1 MRKET
6 TKKVFYTS
14 TVAAL
19 LAGTAVTGVNAVAQN
34 DDMKTF
40 DKDAYTAGENVE
52 DKQAYP
58 YSGEEEYPSS
68 HEPTE
73 ENTPPRD
80 GKNIHQLVEDSGAVG
95 CSGGEFCIDPKTNTA
110 HVEYDVQFAL
120 PLLASSDHVQ
130 TSGRAGHF
138 IIPKALE
145 NVEVKFDAFY
155 PSEVTA
161 KNAGIDQEVID
172 IDNKLTIF
180 DVTDD
185 QGLTDGYVTSN
196 SGSWHVINRYESNVE
211 RQIDSS
217 KNEEEYK
224 KTHPLP
230 SEDDYMENGQLN
242 KEEYDKAVQD
252 YWNTYESKISLDYY
266 LKKAPIAKIDG
277 EIMGGGS
284 APGGSLDEY
293 DYFAYYPDETF
304 VSQEDAKKAITDEKI
319 INDDSENGDI
329 NNKLYDFYE
338 IPAVS
343 GAYGLVT
350 LKVSGDVKVD
360 PDVDEAYL
368 PIKAENKLWKCSQEG
383 GGAGSYEEGCQSLR
397 EYHWGRTGG
406 IPKYDVND
414 KELNAELAKRYSSDG
429 LSGNSMC
436 AVTKS
441 LGRKDKIGADVGY
454 KRVLNS
460 SINWSFVDEEGYN
473 KLRDERGVEF
483 AEEYSEPGYYRL
495 KTDGDEIYSVGDMYA
510 RTFTLA
516 ANPDVDYYV
525 AGYGVEEDGCDQAAV
540 KIVRCPED
548 ETPTP
553 TTPVET
559 EVITSPVPYPVNST
573 RVITETSD
581 REVPVV
587 EEKPVDREVP
597 TTVTNTLAPQAPVIP
612 PAQGDT
618 IINNNVNPAPQ
629 VIHPAPVLNIQSQP
643 IVVAGYGEQDTP
655 VVETGGQVRVNIW
668 KKIVDLFR

>member
-34 DDMKTF
+34 DD
-40 DKDAYTAGENVE
+40 
-52 DKQAYP
+52 
-58 YSGEEEYPSS
+58 
-68 HEPTE
+68 
-73 ENTPPRD
+73 TPISQD

-120 PLLASSDHVQ
+120 PLLSSSDHGQ

-161 KNAGIDQEVID
+161 KNAGIEQEVID
-172 IDNKLTIF
+172 VDNKLTIF
-180 DVTDD
+180 DITDD
-185 QGLTDGYVTSN
+185 QSLTDNYITSD
-196 SGSWHVINRYESNVE
+196 SDSMHISDRYSSNVK
-211 RQIDSS
+211 RQINSR

-224 KTHPLP
+224 KIHPLP
-230 SEDDYMENGQLN
+230 SEDDYMENGQLD
-242 KEEYDKAVQD
+242 KEKYDKAIQD

-266 LKKAPIAKIDG
+266 LKKAPITKIDG
-277 EIMGGGS
+277 EVMGGGS
-284 APGGSLDEY
+284 SPGGSLVDW

-304 VSQEDAKKAITDEKI
+304 VSLEDAKKAITDEKI

-383 GGAGSYEEGCQSLR
+383 VGAGSYEEGCQSLR

-414 KELNAELAKRYSSDG
+414 KELNAELAKQYSSDG
-429 LSGNSMC
+429 LSGNPMC
-436 AVTKS
+436 AVTKP

-454 KRVLNS
+454 KRILNS
-460 SINWSFVDEEGYN
+460 SDWRTLDEEGYN
-473 KLRDERGVEF
+473 SLRDDRGYKF
-483 AEEYSEPGYYRL
+483 FEEYSEPGYYRIN
-495 KTDGDEIYSVGDMYA
+495 TDGDEIYSVGDMYA
-510 RTFTLA
+510 RIFTLA
-516 ANPDVDYYV
+516 AHPIVDYYV
-525 AGYGVEEDGCDQAAV
+525 AGYGVDEDGCDQAAV

-548 ETPTP
+548 PTPTP

-597 TTVTNTLAPQAPVIP
+597 TTVTNTLAPQAPAIP
-612 PAQGDT
+612 PAQGNT

-629 VIHPAPVLNIQSQP
+629 VINPAPVLNIQSQP